1 MGKLILKLKF
11 LSLLLLSF
19 LVSSMFAYAQE
30 RVTGGGILEVLD
42 VEFFER
48 KSRGKLDSCEITYLI
63 AFQDHV
69 YRQGKLSAIRG
80 SVNFMGFI
88 DSPDKAPAVLLKVTA
103 FDLDNN
109 GGYKIAPLE
118 YAYISSQEQSYAG
131 KEFVVGPAE
140 DGGLLVGYEA
150 LKNMYLG
157 VQVSEQMSINFTR
170 KSGRSDISVP
180 VNFGRFN
187 PNATLSYSKCSME
200 LIDGIVNKLN

>member
-1 MGKLILKLKF
+1 MLR
-11 LSLLLLSF
+11 LLLF
-19 LVSSMFAYAQE
+19 VFIFFAPIFAYAQE

-118 YAYISSQEQSYAG
+118 YAYISSQGQSYAG

-180 VNFGRFN
+180 VNFGRFK
-187 PNATLSYSKCSME
+187 PNASLSYSKCSME

>member
-1 MGKLILKLKF
+1 MVRLF
-11 LSLLLLSF
+11 LLSCILF
-19 LVSSMFAYAQE
+19 APMFSYAQQ
-30 RVTGGGILEVLD
+30 RVTGGGVLEILEV
-42 VEFFER
+42 EFYER

-88 DSPDKAPAVLLKVTA
+88 DASDKPPAVLLKVTA
-103 FDLDNN
+103 FDLDND

-118 YAYISSQEQSYAG
+118 YAYISTEGQSYAG

-140 DGGLLVGYEA
+140 DGGLLVGYEVF
-150 LKNMYLG
+150 KNMYLG
-157 VQVSEQMSINFTR
+157 VQVSEQMAINFTR

-180 VNFGRFN
+180 VNFARFN
-187 PNATLSYSKCSME
+187 PNAWMSYTKCSME
-200 LIDGIVNKLN
+200 LIDGIINKLN